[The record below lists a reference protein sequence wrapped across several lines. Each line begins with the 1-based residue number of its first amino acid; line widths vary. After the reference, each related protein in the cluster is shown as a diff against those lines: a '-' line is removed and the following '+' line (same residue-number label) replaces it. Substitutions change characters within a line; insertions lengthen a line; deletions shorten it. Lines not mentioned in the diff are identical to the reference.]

1 MACAVLASGLA
12 AHAALADDP
21 APASQVPA
29 PQMIVVFG
37 DSQAQGL
44 AGAMQRAVRHG
55 TAFKIQNRTKP
66 GTAISQSA
74 AYDWP
79 AAIAAYMPDANV
91 KTAVLMFGGNDRLP
105 MRPEAGAQ
113 IPFRSTAWHDA
124 YRARVASMLK
134 SLTDR
139 HLRVIWVSD
148 PVCREPRYSADMAY
162 LNAIYQ
168 DVIAGTGVTYL
179 NIWSAIAAADG
190 SFAAYG
196 TGPGGATERLRL
208 DDGIHFTPSGYDILA
223 AKVLAVVA
231 APAAPAASTP
241 AAPAASTPAA
251 PAASAP
257 GPAH

>member
-1 MACAVLASGLA
+1 MTS
-12 AHAALADDP
+12 AALLRGVSFRLLIAVVAAASPARAADP
-21 APASQVPA
+21 APAPA
-29 PQMIVVFG
+29 PQVIVVFG

-55 TAFKIQNRTKP
+55 TAYKIQNRTKP

-79 AAIAAYMPDANV
+79 AAIAAYVPDANV
-91 KTAVLMFGGNDRLP
+91 TTAVLMFGGNDRLP
-105 MRPEAGAQ
+105 MRPETGPQ
-113 IPFRSTAWHDA
+113 IPFRSTAWHDQ
-124 YRARVASMLK
+124 YRSRVAAMLN
-134 SLTDR
+134 SLTSH

-162 LNAIYQ
+162 LNGIYQ

-179 NIWSAIAAADG
+179 NIWTAIAGADG

-196 TGPGGATERLRL
+196 PGPGGATERLRL

-223 AKVLAVVA
+223 AKVLAAVA
-231 APAAPAASTP
+231 APP
-241 AAPAASTPAA
+241 AAPPAA
-251 PAASAP
+251 VAAK